1 MYCVFKGLVDIYTCC
16 RVLSLPYDTICT
28 CHLLWFHFIN
38 IYVNQF
44 SILANIYKKDTRI
57 HGHLPMQIVIIYL
70 TPLNFLDS
78 LSNQIHEI
86 GAQRKL
92 MKPQLRLVLME
103 GYLWVNDKSWTRNNS
118 VVTGY
123 MNICSYWF
131 VFCEKNVSYNF
142 FENPRLW
149 FLYTPLYF
157 SIWYMFMHS
166 FRFKR
171 DSKIV
176 SPLLHI
182 IVLYTPPP
190 FRCN

>member
-1 MYCVFKGLVDIYTCC
+1 
-16 RVLSLPYDTICT
+16 
-28 CHLLWFHFIN
+28 
-38 IYVNQF
+38 
-44 SILANIYKKDTRI
+44 
-57 HGHLPMQIVIIYL
+57 MQIVIIYL

-171 DSKIV
+171 DSKNRV
-176 SPLLHI
+176 SFTTHNCA
-182 IVLYTPPP
+182 VYPPP
-190 FRCN
+190 RFVVINHNFSGVFHTIFLIPAGKARAFNEVFREL